1 MGGAVAA
8 ASLGINLLALALP
21 LALLQVFDRVL
32 PNQSDSTLMVL
43 FGALLVAAA
52 LDFALRLARLGLLGD
67 TGERYELRLTDA
79 VTARM
84 LDADPAA
91 FEAVTGGA
99 HLDRINAIAQLRDH
113 YGGQGRLLAL
123 DIPFA
128 AVFVGLIGL
137 IGGPLALAPL
147 GCICALAL
155 ASAGLRRL
163 QAPAL
168 AGRESVDRRR
178 YSFLMESLGQIETMK
193 AHAMEPRMMRR
204 YELLQSQA
212 ERASRRLIWASGM
225 TQAVS
230 AVLSQVGIAA
240 MAATGGLLAVQ
251 GRLGIAEI
259 AACMLLN
266 GRAMQPM
273 SRVVGLWVQRAHLQA
288 AEARLKEVESLAPDA
303 ALMASERPGAM
314 FGRVSVEGVRLG
326 MGGEAGA
333 RNVSFIARPGG
344 CVALT
349 GASGDE
355 GSTLLRMVAGE
366 VAPGAGAV
374 RIDGQPAQRFAH
386 MRGRRG
392 VVLVDGRAALFEGT
406 LLDNLS
412 MFGDAEARDAGMEA
426 ARRIGLG
433 EQIDRLPLGFDT
445 PALIRGRLAGTL
457 GFAQRI
463 AIARAIACDPRILLF
478 DEANTALDLVADR
491 QLMAALEALR
501 GRTTLILSTRRPS
514 YLALADE
521 VIDLSGHDLD
531 ATPAEAS
538 AAPSPAAP
546 SAEAERWSDDLAEE
560 RGQAASGARAAVGA
574 SGEVSGPEPA
584 PPPAGRPG
592 RPASVRSAVPK
603 IAAPPEIR
611 SAASRRA
618 AAGAAS
624 PSIRPEARRPSKSVA
639 ASAWMAGGLQASPSA
654 HGDSAPAARPAGA
667 RLGEP
672 GDPPRQAVGPER
684 ARNRPILSASPQPA
698 EPDMFNVFRE
708 PPAGA
713 AKAVSRAELDAWT
726 RDLAEELAATLAP
739 RRGGERWG
747 DAAEHAS

>member
-32 PNQSDSTLMVL
+32 PNQSESTLMVL

-67 TGERYELRLTDA
+67 AGERYELRLTDA

-84 LDADPAA
+84 LDADPVA

-113 YGGQGRLLAL
+113 YGGQGGLLVL

-128 AVFVGLIGL
+128 AIFVGLIGL

-193 AHAMEPRMMRR
+193 VHAMEPRMMRR

-314 FGRVSVEGVRLG
+314 FGRVSVESVRLG

-514 YLALADE
+514 YLALAEE

-546 SAEAERWSDDLAEE
+546 SAEADRWSDDLAEE
-560 RGQAASGARAAVGA
+560 RGQASFGARAAVGA
-574 SGEVSGPEPA
+574 SGEVSRPEPE
-584 PPPAGRPG
+584 PSLLPA

-603 IAAPPEIR
+603 TAAPPETR

-618 AAGAAS
+618 ASGAAS
-624 PSIRPEARRPSKSVA
+624 PVIRPEARRPSKSVA
-639 ASAWMAGGLQASPSA
+639 ASAWMAGGLQASPSRRR
-654 HGDSAPAARPAGA
+654 GSAPAARPAGA

-672 GDPPRQAVGPER
+672 GDPPRQAVGLER
-684 ARNRPILSASPQPA
+684 ARNRPILSASPQTA
-698 EPDMFNVFRE
+698 EPETFNVFQE

-726 RDLAEELAATLAP
+726 RDLADELAATLAP
-739 RRGGERWG
+739 SRGGERWG